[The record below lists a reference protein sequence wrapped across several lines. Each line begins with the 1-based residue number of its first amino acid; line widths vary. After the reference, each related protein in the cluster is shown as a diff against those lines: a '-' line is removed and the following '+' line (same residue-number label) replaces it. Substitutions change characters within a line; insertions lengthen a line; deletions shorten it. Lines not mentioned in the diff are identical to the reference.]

1 MENQPY
7 NNPPLPPSPTTSLS
21 PSDERMWGLLAHLS
35 SLAGFIIPFGNIIGP
50 VVVWQIQKDK
60 SAFVDYHGKEA
71 VNFQIT
77 MAIAY
82 CVAFLLIIIFIGIP
96 ILIVLGVLNIIFAVL
111 AGIKANNGE
120 YYQYP
125 FAIRLIK

>member
-7 NNPPLPPSPTTSLS
+7 NNPLPPSSVTPLS

-60 SAFVDYHGKEA
+60 SAFVDYHGKESL
-71 VNFQIT
+71 NFQIS
-77 MAIAY
+77 MLIAY
-82 CVAFLLIIIFIGIP
+82 CVALLLCIIFIGVP
-96 ILIVLGVLNIIFAVL
+96 ILIALGVLNIVFAVM
-111 AGIKANNGE
+111 AGVKANNGE
-120 YYQYP
+120 YYKYP
-125 FAIRLIK
+125 YSIRFIK

>member
-7 NNPPLPPSPTTSLS
+7 NNPLPPSSVTSLS
-21 PSDERMWGLLAHLS
+21 PSDERLWGMLAHLS
-35 SLAGFIIPFGNIIGP
+35 ALAGFIIPFGNVIGP

-77 MAIAY
+77 MTIAY
-82 CVAFLLIIIFIGIP
+82 CIALLLIIVVIGVP
-96 ILIVLGVLNIIFAVL
+96 ILVVLGILSVVFSVI
-111 AGIKANNGE
+111 AGVKANNGE
-120 YYQYP
+120 YYKYP
-125 FAIRLIK
+125 YTFRFIN

>member
-7 NNPPLPPSPTTSLS
+7 NNPLPPSSVTPLS

-60 SAFVDYHGKEA
+60 SAFVDYHGKES

-77 MAIAY
+77 MAIGY
-82 CVAFLLIIIFIGIP
+82 CISFLLFFIFIGVP
-96 ILIVLGVLNIIFAVL
+96 ILIILGLLNIIFAVL
-111 AGIKANNGE
+111 AGVKANNGE

-125 FAIRLIK
+125 FVIRFIK

>member
-7 NNPPLPPSPTTSLS
+7 NNPLPPPSVTPLS

-60 SAFVDYHGKEA
+60 SAFVDYHGKES

-82 CVAFLLIIIFIGIP
+82 CVALLLIIVVIGVP
-96 ILIVLGVLNIIFAVL
+96 LLIVLGLLNVVFAVI

-120 YYQYP
+120 YYTYP
-125 FAIRLIK
+125 FSIRFIK

>member
-7 NNPPLPPSPTTSLS
+7 NNPLPPSSVPPLS
-21 PSDERMWGLLAHLS
+21 PSDERLWGMLAHLS
-35 SLAGFIIPFGNIIGP
+35 ALAGFIIPFGNVIGP

-77 MAIAY
+77 MTIAF
-82 CVAFLLIIIFIGIP
+82 CIALLLIIVVIGLP
-96 ILIVLGVLNIIFAVL
+96 ILIVLGILSLVFSVI
-111 AGIKANNGE
+111 AGVKANNGE
-120 YYQYP
+120 YYKYP
-125 FAIRLIK
+125 FTFRFIN